1 LFPQETERAAEAKI
15 IAAAMVFA
23 AVANLSLF
31 LFFLFQS
38 IDSKL

>member
-15 IAAAMVFA
+15 IAAAMVFDGGCKS
-23 AVANLSLF
+23 LSLF
-31 LFFLFQS
+31 SFS